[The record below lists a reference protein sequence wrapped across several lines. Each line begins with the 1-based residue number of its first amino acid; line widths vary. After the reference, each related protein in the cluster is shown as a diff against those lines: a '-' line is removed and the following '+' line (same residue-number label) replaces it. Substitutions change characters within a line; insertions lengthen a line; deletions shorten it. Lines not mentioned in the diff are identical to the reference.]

1 MFLEFLID
9 WAKNVE
15 KTEADL
21 VKKLKGDDL
30 HIFHQAMVLF
40 GRYICK
46 AIKPECDKCT
56 SHKFVKQKVV
66 LSLAK
71 L

>member
-1 MFLEFLID
+1 MDL
-9 WAKNVE
+9 
-15 KTEADL
+15 TEADL

-46 AIKPECDKCT
+46 AVKPECDKCYFPQVCK
-56 SHKFVKQKVV
+56 SKSGFRP
-66 LSLAK
+66 A
-71 L
+71 